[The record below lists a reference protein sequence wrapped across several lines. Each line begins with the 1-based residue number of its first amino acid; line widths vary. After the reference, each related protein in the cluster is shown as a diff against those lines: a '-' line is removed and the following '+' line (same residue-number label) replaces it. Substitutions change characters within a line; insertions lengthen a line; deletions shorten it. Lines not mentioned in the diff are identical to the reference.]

1 MYIIAMSNGY
11 DVLKLVTILRSNVES
26 LCEMDERYLSIDILR
41 ELRRLNEQLIDEICN
56 LQLSDEKN
64 KLNVISFLVD
74 IRASLSKRIDL

>member
-1 MYIIAMSNGY
+1 MSNGY